1 MGECLRVLSATL
13 LLPRFVDIPMG
24 RTLTQ
29 GVASHL
35 QSHKE
40 MLLLP
45 LGSKSHVN
53 TPSVQ
58 TLHHVLSKDVSGE
71 GSVNVDGQGCFTLTR

>member
-1 MGECLRVLSATL
+1 ME
-13 LLPRFVDIPMG
+13 

-45 LGSKSHVN
+45 LGSKSHIN

-58 TLHHVLSKDVSGE
+58 TLYHVLSKDLSGE
-71 GSVNVDGQGCFTLTR
+71 GSVNVDGQGCFTLIR